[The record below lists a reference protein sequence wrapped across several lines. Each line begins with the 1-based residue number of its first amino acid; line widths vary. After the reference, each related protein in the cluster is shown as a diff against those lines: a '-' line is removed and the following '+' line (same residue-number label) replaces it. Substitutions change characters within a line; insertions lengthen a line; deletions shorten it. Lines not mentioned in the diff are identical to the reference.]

1 MSLIKFYDFEYDGLK
16 LSDLGYSVCQFDT
29 KGIQTVSN
37 GSQITFNKV
46 STLNG
51 AKHELTSVKYESCL
65 ESTFQICKNICGSD
79 VLEISVDELRLISKW
94 LNRTEFHK
102 FKILND
108 AYLDIYFE
116 ASFNI
121 SRIEMDGK
129 LYGLELKLQTN
140 RPFALQEP
148 KKITIKNLIQ
158 NGKHI
163 VKDYSDVEGYIY
175 PEVEITIN
183 ESGNLNIY
191 NEIEDRNTFIANCV
205 AGEIIKMNYPIIET
219 SSSTHKIQNDF
230 NWNFFRIANTF
241 TDSVNK
247 VTISLPC
254 TMKIIYSPTVKLG
267 V

>member
-1 MSLIKFYDFEYDGLK
+1 MSLIRFYDFEYDGSR
-16 LSDLGYSVCQFDT
+16 LSDFNYTVCKFNSQ
-29 KGIQTVSN
+29 GVQTISN
-37 GSQITFNKV
+37 GSQITFNKIPI
-46 STLNG
+46 LNG
-51 AKHELTSVKYESCL
+51 EKYELTSTKYDSCL
-65 ESTFQICKNICGSD
+65 ETTFQICKNLCGSD
-79 VLEISVDELRLISKW
+79 DLEISVEELRLISKW
-94 LNRTEFHK
+94 LNRKEFHK

-158 NGKHI
+158 DGKHI

-183 ESGNLNIY
+183 ENGNLNIY

-205 AGEIIKMNYPIIET
+205 AGEVIKMNYPIIET
-219 SSSTHKIQNDF
+219 SSSVHKIQDDF

-241 TDSVNK
+241 EDSINK
-247 VTISLPC
+247 LTISLPC